1 MAGSNGEEGS
11 GSHRADLPA
20 GTRVDKYEIVRRLGE
35 GGMATIYLATS
46 AGPGGFA
53 KPCALKLLR
62 PELAERDPI
71 ARMLVTEAR
80 VAAVLNHPN
89 IVQVFDFGAY
99 EGTARM
105 GGGPSYFMAMEW
117 VDGVS
122 LGSLMSRLMRER
134 RRLPLAS
141 AVQVTMHVAEA
152 LGYLSEGVEIDGQLA
167 SLVHR
172 DVSPSNVLL
181 SASGGVKLTDFGIV
195 KILDAPTHTRV
206 GVVKGKYAYM
216 APEQLRGEA
225 VDHRADLFSLGVVLF
240 ELLTMARLFHRPN
253 VAATIAAVH
262 AARVPPPS
270 SLWPDVPPELD
281 AIVRKLLAKKRDDR
295 YATAAELIHDL
306 TPFASTSG
314 RSELA
319 HEVRAL
325 MSLERSAGPQR
336 ALSAPAPEVSQEVP
350 SLSAAEFE
358 DLEELEDEH
367 EQRNSRPPQPSPL
380 PVARPSTRPMV
391 VARAP
396 LARIPSGETTA
407 PPTSRASIPP
417 TPFASLPPHPQP
429 SLPPRPIAPMHSPM
443 PGYGPLT
450 DHGPLPSPAP
460 LSPMSSTMPPSTT
473 SFGLA
478 RAPSALPA
486 VIVGAALLAT
496 GLFWWFLLS

>member
-1 MAGSNGEEGS
+1 MGASTGEEGS

-71 ARMLVTEAR
+71 ARMLMMEAR

-99 EGTARM
+99 GQ
-105 GGGPSYFMAMEW
+105 SYFMAMEW

-134 RRLPLAS
+134 RRLPMGS
-141 AVQVTMHVAEA
+141 AVQVTMQVAEA
-152 LGYLSEGVEIDGQLA
+152 LGYLREGVEIDGQPA

-181 SASGGVKLTDFGIV
+181 SASGAVKLTDFGIV
-195 KILDAPTHTRV
+195 KVLDAPTHTRV

-270 SLWPDVPPELD
+270 SLWDDVPPELD
-281 AIVRKLLAKKRDDR
+281 AIVKKLLAKKRDDR
-295 YATAAELIHDL
+295 YASAAELLLDL
-306 TPFASTSG
+306 APFAASAG
-314 RSELA
+314 RADLA
-319 HEVRAL
+319 QEVRAL
-325 MSLERSAGPQR
+325 MSLERSTGTQR
-336 ALSAPAPEVSQEVP
+336 PVSAPAPDASQDLLPGVA
-350 SLSAAEFE
+350 AAEFE
-358 DLEELEDEH
+358 ALEELEDEH
-367 EQRNSRPPQPSPL
+367 EQRQSAPPSPL
-380 PVARPSTRPMV
+380 PVARPSARPSMPSRPV
-391 VARAP
+391 MSPRP
-396 LARIPSGETTA
+396 LSGDNTA
-407 PPTSRASIPP
+407 PPTPR
-417 TPFASLPPHPQP
+417 ASLPPAPFR
-429 SLPPRPIAPMHSPM
+429 SLPPLPQLSVPPHPVAPMHSPM
-443 PGYGPLT
+443 PSYSAMT
-450 DHGPLPSPAP
+450 DHGAPPSPAP
-460 LSPMSSTMPPSTT
+460 LGGPLSITMPPSTT
-473 SFGLA
+473 GFGLA
-478 RAPSALPA
+478 RTPSALPA
-486 VIVGAALLAT
+486 IIVGSALLAT
-496 GLFWWFLLS
+496 AAFWWFLLS